1 MLSQLDNAHP
11 ALFLVFAS
19 TLVLASAGLSVGY
32 IWRRLGR
39 LAVRQSNLARTA
51 SDHLTR
57 LQRDLTDLAGQ
68 VERLGEFNQ
77 RLTEEVD
84 TLRHRLADA
93 SYEPLEN
100 HPRVL
105 H

>member
-11 ALFLVFAS
+11 ALFLVFACAA
-19 TLVLASAGLSVGY
+19 VLAATAMTIGY
-32 IWRRLGR
+32 VWRRLGR

-84 TLRHRLADA
+84 MLRHRLADGGH
-93 SYEPLEN
+93 EPQDY